1 MASLASLDEGCIY
14 GYDNLNEIKLILKSR
29 NGRPHMFKN
38 HNCKMECSKPCK
50 RILALTCA

>member
-14 GYDNLNEIKLILKSR
+14 VYDNLNEIKLILKSR